1 MPKIIRFTDFLN
13 LSEKKSKNLELQR
26 VLNELSLE
34 ALPDMKKRLEELNK
48 DQDMKGSL
56 KVELTNIFTSQK
68 QYIEKQIQEIK
79 SKL

>member
-1 MPKIIRFTDFLN
+1 
-13 LSEKKSKNLELQR
+13 
-26 VLNELSLE
+26 
-34 ALPDMKKRLEELNK
+34 MKKRLEELNK